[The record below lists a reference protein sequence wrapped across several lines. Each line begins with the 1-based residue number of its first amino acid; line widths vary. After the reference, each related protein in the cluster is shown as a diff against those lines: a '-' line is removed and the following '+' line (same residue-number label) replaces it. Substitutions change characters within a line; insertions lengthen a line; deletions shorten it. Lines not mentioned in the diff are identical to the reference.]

1 MEMQLAMRNFILV
14 IGIILI
20 TFSCKI
26 TEGDVLPKIELAS
39 TTSAAPTGS
48 SVTKV
53 IGTTGGTLDLPIAG
67 LKVTVP
73 AGAMAAGAI
82 LSLTPIKDVLDNE
95 GTGTRISGAWTKPIS
110 IEIQISDTDIAN
122 YRLYA
127 KMPNGL
133 WVGAISPKVSGNK
146 MLVRLGPNAGT
157 NIKNGKVAAK
167 EYDLA
172 YAKDFYIKPDQAALE
187 LGKSQQFTAYAKA
200 GKVPSKY
207 KGSDGKWHSA
217 LDEDVVPLA
226 KGTWDDDEVV
236 PLAPSSSTA
245 DDDVVPLAP
254 SKSLDDDE
262 VVPLAVHVKEYAFGS
277 KKQGYNRVWALSE
290 QLGSV
295 NSKGKYTAPTDVSSK
310 GKSTRVTFS
319 STNST
324 TGQKVEMF
332 ATININ
338 DGLSRYVGTYTH
350 QSEYV
355 VERSSPNYPIQKEK
369 LITVEEGKLTLVQI
383 IDDNG
388 NLSANYGADLSKEN
402 EITVVS
408 YSYSK
413 YHQNSLGKTDT
424 RNHIIGSLPS
434 IKLKEINWT
443 NKDKRLLSFFS
454 NGGKNKYRLKANGL
468 PTFGG
473 SYSYEH
479 TDEYGNTSKGSQK
492 YEPATIGNNALNDNE
507 SIVYEDDRV
516 LSGSN
521 TYKHTAIQ
529 NGEVLHITTHTVKW
543 DFKKM

>member
-53 IGTTGGTLDLPIAG
+53 IGTTGGTLDLPVAG

-110 IEIQISDTDIAN
+110 LEIQISDTDIAN

-262 VVPLAVHVKEYAFGS
+262 VVPLAVHVKEYAFIS
-277 KKQGYNRVWALSE
+277 KKKGFNRSWTLS
-290 QLGSV
+290 QPLGSV
-295 NSKGKYTAPTDVSSK
+295 SSTGKYTAPSDESSR
-310 GKSTRVTFS
+310 GKSTKVIFT
-319 STNST
+319 STNT
-324 TGQKVEMF
+324 KTGQKVTMESIVF
-332 ATININ
+332 IN
-338 DGLSRYVGTYTH
+338 DGLQRYKGTLRIKSVKLFKSTGNSVRTTTEELKGDITLVNSVGVPWSFKHEANPKSTIKT
-350 QSEYV
+350 
-355 VERSSPNYPIQKEK
+355 
-369 LITVEEGKLTLVQI
+369 TVENYNEVTNDGRVSITFI
-383 IDDNG
+383 GDN
-388 NLSANYGADLSKEN
+388 SKP
-402 EITVVS
+402 S
-408 YSYSK
+408 DGGLFYLKFSK
-413 YHQNSLGKTDT
+413 DYKTYKMS
-424 RNHIIGSLPS
+424 GSLDGLCSVKVFCDYCSPKNSEDNERFSSSDMHLYSSGNEPIENVDDIKS
-434 IKLKEINWT
+434 IVG
-443 NKDKRLLSFFS
+443 RMVS
-454 NGGKNKYRLKANGL
+454 
-468 PTFGG
+468 
-473 SYSYEH
+473 
-479 TDEYGNTSKGSQK
+479 TSKNSNI
-492 YEPATIGNNALNDNE
+492 ELTITSEWN
-507 SIVYEDDRV
+507 
-516 LSGSN
+516 
-521 TYKHTAIQ
+521 
-529 NGEVLHITTHTVKW
+529 
-543 DFKKM
+543 FKKL